1 MIGKIGFTQPTGYTR
16 ETSGNRNVR
25 QQLPAQ
31 TSVSADMRTI
41 NSAKAAVKQAPDV
54 DMDKVAAMKAMLQNG
69 EVSVNLDSLADS
81 MLDYYAS
88 K

>member
-1 MIGKIGFTQPTGYTR
+1 
-16 ETSGNRNVR
+16 
-25 QQLPAQ
+25 
-31 TSVSADMRTI
+31 MRTI